1 MSYHPLVAVYGS
13 ARIEPNDARFDAA
26 HAIGAALA
34 GAGLTVATGG
44 YQGVMAAVSRG
55 AHEAG
60 GEVLGYTVSAW
71 DGLPANQWVTRE
83 VDSPDLF
90 ERLRLFAKADLMIAL
105 DGGIGTLTEIA
116 VSWNLLQVGSTAQPL
131 LMIGDEWVEF
141 VDFVAKRLVVDGRDL
156 ALVRTLP
163 SGTSP
168 SVVVAEA
175 RALIGR
181 HLGLGGPWETG
192 RAVTEPA
199 G

>member
-1 MSYHPLVAVYGS
+1 MTYRPIVAVYGS
-13 ARIEPNDARFDAA
+13 ARIEATDSRYASAR
-26 HAIGAALA
+26 AIGAALA
-34 GAGLTVATGG
+34 GAGLVVATGG
-44 YQGVMAAVSRG
+44 YEGVMGAVSRG
-55 AHEAG
+55 AHEEG
-60 GEVLGYTVSAW
+60 GEVIGYTVSAW
-71 DGLPANQWVTRE
+71 DGLPANQWVTRV

-131 LMIGDEWVEF
+131 LMVGDEWVDLVAF
-141 VDFVAKRLVVDGRDL
+141 VERRLVVDARDL

-168 SVVVAEA
+168 SAVIAEA

-181 HLGLGGPWETG
+181 HLGLGGPWESA
-192 RAVTEPA
+192 RPA
-199 G
+199 LP